1 MYTILEE
8 IMIYR
13 HPGVVFRYISDFT
26 NDLMWRNGLVEMKQS
41 THGFT
46 EAGTVTKE
54 TIKLIGR
61 KWENVA
67 KITGFKEDDKI
78 SFKVVKGIQGVTG
91 FRSVYEI
98 GNNCTGFIYSLS
110 FKPEGIFKFITPL
123 IQKIFHKRIRKDLAK
138 LKQILEH
145 PHAMAA

>member
-1 MYTILEE
+1 MYTIVEE

-13 HPGVVFRYISDFT
+13 HPEVVFRFISDFT
-26 NDLMWRNGLVEMKQS
+26 HDVMWRNGIIEMKQS

-46 EAGTVTKE
+46 ATGTVTKE

-67 KITGFKEDDKI
+67 KITNFKENNKI

-91 FRSVYEI
+91 YRSVYEI
-98 GNNCTGFIYSLS
+98 SNNCTGFIYSLS

-123 IQKIFHKRIRKDLAK
+123 IQKSFRKRIRKDLK
-138 LKQILEH
+138 RLKKILEQQ
-145 PHAMAA
+145 HAMAA